1 MPVVFTL
8 FLVSTGLAA
17 AQESH
22 ELTLATLYYNA
33 DDYAKAYTHFQNL
46 ILWHGDTEFSG
57 DTLYRYAYS
66 HERLRGLDAT
76 AMRIYALSLYR
87 FHHEGQSD
95 SPYAR
100 YAADKL
106 KTGSPFG
113 EAADEAE
120 AAALLEELRAGIDA
134 ERKAQF
140 HRRVDRIYG
149 FFSRFSLFQW
159 KLIASLAMTL
169 PLLIGIVVLR
179 AKKSSRS

>member
-1 MPVVFTL
+1 V
-8 FLVSTGLAA
+8 GLA

-22 ELTLATLYYNA
+22 ELTLATLYYQA

-46 ILWHGDTEFSG
+46 ILRHSEFSG

-76 AMRIYALSLYR
+76 AMRIYALAWYR

-100 YAADKL
+100 YTADKL
-106 KTGSPFG
+106 KNGSPFG
-113 EAADEAE
+113 EAVDEAE

-140 HRRVDRIYG
+140 HRHVDRIYG
-149 FFSRFSLFQW
+149 FLSRFSLFQW
-159 KLIASLAMTL
+159 KIIASLAMTL
-169 PLLIGIVVLR
+169 PLFIGIVVLR
-179 AKKSSRS
+179 TKKSSRS